1 MCTTTLV
8 PAFVAVIMYHYEII
22 PPGIIVFI
30 AQTRE
35 GVPFSPIIEAFA
47 LEFAVE
53 LTREASIRLPGPIGP
68 TLGIVGAIIL
78 GQAAVAAHLVSP
90 VLLIMVSMS
99 FTAGSIIPNYEAS
112 AVLRWIR
119 FPILLMAGFL

>member
-1 MCTTTLV
+1 MATTLV

-22 PPGIIVFI
+22 PPTSLCSLPRPGKG
-30 AQTRE
+30 ALQPNYR
-35 GVPFSPIIEAFA
+35 GLA

-68 TLGIVGAIIL
+68 TLGIVGPSSWARRRWRP
-78 GQAAVAAHLVSP
+78 LVSP

-112 AVLRWIR
+112 AVLRWLRSHSPHGR
-119 FPILLMAGFL
+119 FL